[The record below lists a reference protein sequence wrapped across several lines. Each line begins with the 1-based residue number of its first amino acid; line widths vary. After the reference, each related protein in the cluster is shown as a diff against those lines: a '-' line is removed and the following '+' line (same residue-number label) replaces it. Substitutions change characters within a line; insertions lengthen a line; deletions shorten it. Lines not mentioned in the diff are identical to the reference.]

1 MNSYLMVVGSFKI
14 DLYSHI
20 ILFLFIASCNGHI
33 LEVKELL
40 NKNANIE
47 AKDEDGN
54 TPLIW
59 GMFLNELFIFN

>member
-1 MNSYLMVVGSFKI
+1 MVVGSFKI
-14 DLYSHI
+14 NLYSHI

>member
-14 DLYSHI
+14 NLYSHI